1 MTNKQPIDIQRH
13 SLAHIMA
20 YAVQDLFKEKGV
32 VTFGVGPVIENGFYY
47 DIKTPEPITD
57 TDLKKIE
64 KKMKHLIKQN
74 HAFEKQDILISDAI
88 AKFEKMD
95 QPYKVD
101 LLQDIKKHGT
111 TVMNEI
117 DNTEEEKDSQTV
129 NTITLYTTGD
139 FVDLCRGP
147 HVENTNQITAAFSLT
162 ALAGAYWRGDE
173 NNDQLQRVYGVAFET
188 KEALDEYVY
197 MIEEAKK
204 RDHKKLGR
212 ELDLFTF
219 SPLVGSGLPL
229 FTPKG
234 TILREQLQNFVNSL
248 RDKRDYSRVQI
259 PHITKKDLYET
270 SGHWEKFADELF
282 KITTR
287 EGHEFAMKPMN
298 CPHHTQIYGATK
310 RSYRDLP
317 IRYAEST
324 AVYRDEQSGELSGLS
339 RVRGFTQD
347 DSHIFCRMSHIEQE
361 AFDVWDLINE
371 FYLPFG
377 MELQVRFSRH
387 NPDNFKTY
395 LGTPEIWEKSEAQL
409 KSLIEKR
416 GVEYS
421 DGVGEAAMYGP
432 KIDFIA
438 KDSLGREWQ
447 LATIQL
453 DFNLP
458 ERFDLKCINEDNKD
472 ERIVMIHIAVM
483 GSIERFMSILI
494 EHFAGAFPVWLSP
507 VQVAILAVSEKFVDQ
522 ANEFAGELRKQG
534 IRVEIDDSNES
545 VGKKIRNT
553 EKAKTPYML
562 VFGEKEATSKTLAV
576 RKRGSADTLEMSR
589 SDFVDTLTKKISNR
603 DSDL

>member
-1 MTNKQPIDIQRH
+1 MKNIDIQRH

-20 YAVQDLFKEKGV
+20 YAVQDIFKEKGLA
-32 VTFGVGPVIENGFYY
+32 TFGVGPVIENGFYY

-74 HAFEKQDILISDAI
+74 HAFEKQDMLISDAI

-95 QPYKVD
+95 QPYKVE
-101 LLQDIKKHGT
+101 LLEDIKKHGT

-117 DNTEEEKDSQTV
+117 DATEEDKDTNAQTV
-129 NTITLYTTGD
+129 NKVTLFSTGE

-147 HVENTNQITAAFSLT
+147 HVDNTNQITASFSLT

-188 KEALDEYVY
+188 KEALDEYLH

-219 SPLVGSGLPL
+219 SKLVGSGLPL

-282 KITTR
+282 RITTR

-298 CPHHTQIYGATK
+298 CPHHTQIYDATK
-310 RSYRDLP
+310 RSYKELP
-317 IRYAEST
+317 IRYSEAT

-347 DSHIFCRMSHIEQE
+347 DSHIFCRMNHIEQE

-371 FYLPFG
+371 FYTPFG

-387 NPDNFKTY
+387 NPENFKAY
-395 LGTPEIWEKSEAQL
+395 LGTPEIWKKSEAQL

-416 GVEYS
+416 GVEYI

-458 ERFDLKCINEDNKD
+458 ERFDLSCINEDNND
-472 ERIVMIHIAVM
+472 ERIVMMHIAVM

-494 EHFAGAFPVWLSP
+494 EHFAGAFPLWLSP
-507 VQVAILAVSEKFVDQ
+507 VQVSVLAVSEKFVDKAQ
-522 ANEFAGELRKQG
+522 EFANELRSAG
-534 IRVEIDDSNES
+534 IRVEVDDSNES

-553 EKAKTPYML
+553 EKAKTPYIL
-562 VFGEKEATSKTLAV
+562 VFGEKEATSDTLAV
-576 RKRGSADTLEMSR
+576 RSRGSSDTVELSR
-589 SDFVDTLTKKISNR
+589 TDFISNLTKKIS
-603 DSDL
+603 SQEKEL